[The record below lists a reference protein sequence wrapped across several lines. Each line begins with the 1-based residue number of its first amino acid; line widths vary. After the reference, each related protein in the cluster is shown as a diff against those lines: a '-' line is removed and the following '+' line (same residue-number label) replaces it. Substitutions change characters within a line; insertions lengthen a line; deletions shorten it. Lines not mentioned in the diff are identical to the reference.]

1 MKGVIIVN
9 PYQVDGGNSHQAK
22 RLEEEFALLGVSVKT
37 ISDGYKLN
45 RLIDDKLSFFEE
57 KPDFAIFLDKDKYL
71 SASLEKLGIKLFN
84 SDKSIRLCDD
94 KGETVLALAGA
105 NVKMPNTL
113 FAPLCYNPKTEY
125 TKEDASFIAKTLS
138 FPVIVKE
145 SYGSLGQGVYKAD
158 TIEELVVLMN
168 KLKSVP
174 HIYQEYIGF
183 KAGTD
188 VRVILVGGKVIC
200 AMQRENKGDFRSNL
214 ACGGTGTAIT
224 LDDEFT
230 STAETCARVL
240 GLDYCGV
247 DLLYSETGA
256 VVCEVNSN
264 AFFRGVESVTG
275 VNVAKIYAEYII
287 KKLKV

>member
-1 MKGVIIVN
+1 MKGVVIVN

-22 RLEEEFALLGVSVKT
+22 RLEEEFSLLGVSVKT
-37 ISDGYKLN
+37 VSDGYKLN
-45 RLIDDKLSFFEE
+45 RLVNDKLSFFEE
-57 KPDFAIFLDKDKYL
+57 KIDFAIFLDKDKYL
-71 SASLEKLGIKLFN
+71 SASLEKLGVKLFN

-94 KGETVLALAGA
+94 KGETVLALANAG
-105 NVKMPNTL
+105 VKMPNTL

-125 TKEDASFIAKTLS
+125 TEEDASFIAKTLS
-138 FPVIVKE
+138 LPVIVKE

-158 TIEELVVLMN
+158 TLQELTSLMN

-188 VRVILVGGKVIC
+188 VRVILVGGKVVC
-200 AMQRENKGDFRSNL
+200 AMKRENKGDFRSNL
-214 ACGGTGTAIT
+214 ACGGMGTAIS
-224 LDDEFT
+224 LDEEFT
-230 STAETCARVL
+230 ITAEKCASVL

-247 DLLYSETGA
+247 DLLYGENGPI
-256 VVCEVNSN
+256 VCEVNSN
-264 AFFRGVESVTG
+264 AFFRGVEGVTG

-287 KKLKV
+287 QKLKV